1 MGVSGLNKLITTY
14 GNNSISYKQ
23 FKDYRGTVQGLDAS
37 LTLYKFCLAT
47 VKTNNFKNN
56 NGKIIGHLFACMS
69 KTRSMLNYGI
79 MPVWIFDGKPPNIKK
94 DILSKR
100 RKDREDAYQKLKMNI
115 VKENV
120 VDNSSLTINNR
131 LEKKTFTI
139 SKVLISEVKQL
150 LDLMGIP
157 YIDSPEEADA
167 QCSAFNIA
175 NVCYGVVSDDWDVLL
190 FGCKKM
196 LKNFSNKNMV
206 IEIDSKQL
214 IESLGMTSKDQ
225 LIDLCLLYGTDYCPG
240 IKGLNKIQ
248 LYDLFKMLEF
258 NVESLVEYLKI
269 NYLSVKI
276 PSNFLE
282 KYYKAKEYYI
292 HAPVIDPEKIKKNI
306 VWKEP
311 QYNRLHKYLV
321 INNGFPIN
329 KINEFIIDLKTMYKF
344 YEEKCRL
351 STISYLRKS

>member
-23 FKDYRGTVQGLDAS
+23 FQDYKGTVQGLDAS

-47 VKTNNFKNN
+47 VDTDNFKNN
-56 NGKIIGHLFACMS
+56 KGKIIGHLFACMS

-79 MPVWIFDGKPPNIKK
+79 MPLWIFDGKPPSLKK
-94 DILSKR
+94 EILSKR
-100 RKDREDAYQKLKMNI
+100 RKDREDAYQKLNYSSGRNI
-115 VKENV
+115 IKN
-120 VDNSSLTINNR
+120 TIPINK

-139 SKVLISEVKQL
+139 SKELIIEVKQL

-157 YIDSPEEADA
+157 YIDSPEEAEA

-175 NVCYGVVSDDWDVLL
+175 NVCDGVVSDDWDALL

-196 LKNFSNKNMV
+196 LKNFSNKQMV

-225 LIDLCLLYGTDYCPG
+225 FIDLCLLYGTDYCPG

-248 LYDLFKMLEF
+248 LYDLFKIFEF
-258 NVESLVEYLKI
+258 DIDSLVTHLED
-269 NYLSVKI
+269 NYPSVRI
-276 PSNFLE
+276 PPNFLE

-292 HAPVIDPEKIKKNI
+292 HAPVIDPEKIKKDI
-306 VWKEP
+306 IWKEP
-311 QYNRLHKYLV
+311 QYNKLHKYLV
-321 INNGFPIN
+321 NTNGFQKD
-329 KINEFIIDLKTMYKF
+329 KINRFIVDLRTMYNF
-344 YEEKCRL
+344 YKEKCRL
-351 STISYLRKS
+351 STMSYLRKL